1 MTLLR
6 GTVWRVTVL
15 STLLLAGCGKSHEE
29 PEPETITPLYFE
41 PIGYGQN
48 AALADTTIIAIR
60 DAMTWKAY
68 LDSLSPIAPFDSV
81 DFSQAIVLLAALPQT
96 TSGFIIEFV
105 SVEERDSRAVAE
117 YLVNAPGSDCLTGHT
132 ESVPFQ
138 AILVRRTNLPIRF
151 QAHTK
156 EYRCTFGPP
165 RR

>member
-6 GTVWRVTVL
+6 GPLRRVAVL
-15 STLLLAGCGKSHEE
+15 SAFLLMGCGNSREE
-29 PEPETITPLYFE
+29 HEPETITPLYFE
-41 PIGYGQN
+41 PLGYGQN
-48 AALADTTIIAIR
+48 ASLADTTIIAIR
-60 DAMTWKAY
+60 DETTWNAY

-81 DFSQAIVLLAALPQT
+81 DFDQTIVLLAALPQT

-105 SVEERDSRAVAE
+105 SVEERDSVAVAE

-132 ESVPFQ
+132 DSVPFQ
-138 AILVRRTNLPIRF
+138 AVLVRRTNLPVRF
-151 QAHTK
+151 QAHSE